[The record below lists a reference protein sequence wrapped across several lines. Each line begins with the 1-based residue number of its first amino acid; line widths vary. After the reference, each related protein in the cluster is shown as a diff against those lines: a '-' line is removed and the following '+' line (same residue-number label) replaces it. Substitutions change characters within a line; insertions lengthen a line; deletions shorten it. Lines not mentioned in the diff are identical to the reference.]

1 MGTPLCSGARS
12 GEHAPSPGCSCDPVG
27 PGPELLALLDRL
39 RLSEWA
45 SFLAKCGA
53 VEIDDLRW
61 IDESQLIDAGML
73 IVPCRKLRAAALG
86 DEAGARA
93 ALARARLAAALDG
106 AGPDNGS
113 CVNCGFP
120 HSSVF
125 SRDSSRHA
133 GDPMPPQLVGP
144 GAPIDIRVAVGAG
157 DEHPTAEAD
166 PDMARL
172 AFTARQAR
180 ATARTS
186 LAAVLMAREPLS
198 EEVVTCLIYAK
209 GIADH
214 TDAPPELVAKALAAV
229 SRAVACCPPGPLN
242 LSISTAEKSVRDL
255 LIWKTQ
261 LGCTLGD
268 RQAFV
273 DALTLAVGAEHINT
287 NMFSH
292 LLHAHNKEVCPRF
305 PDAFLSNA
313 ARAARRRRARTRRP

>member
-1 MGTPLCSGARS
+1 MTLYCACEVCRFVSGGPERPATAPSNAAASQIAQGVEHPCGLCSGAIW
-12 GEHAPSPGCSCDPVG
+12 GEHASGPGCSGDPVG

-39 RLSEWA
+39 RLNEWA

-61 IDESQLIDAGML
+61 IDEGQLVEAGML

-93 ALARARLAAALDG
+93 AIARARLAAALDG

-120 HSSVF
+120 HSSAF

-133 GDPMPPQLVGP
+133 ADPMPPQLVGP
-144 GAPIDIRVAVGAG
+144 GAPIDIRVAVGDG
-157 DEHPTAEAD
+157 DEHPTSGAD

-180 ATARTS
+180 ETARTS
-186 LAAVLMAREPLS
+186 LAAALMAREPLS

-209 GIADH
+209 EIADH
-214 TDAPPELVAKALAAV
+214 SDAPPRVGRE
-229 SRAVACCPPGPLN
+229 GPRGRQSGSGL
-242 LSISTAEKSVRDL
+242 LS
-255 LIWKTQ
+255 
-261 LGCTLGD
+261 
-268 RQAFV
+268 
-273 DALTLAVGAEHINT
+273 
-287 NMFSH
+287 
-292 LLHAHNKEVCPRF
+292 
-305 PDAFLSNA
+305 
-313 ARAARRRRARTRRP
+313 ARAAEPLNFHGREVS